1 MIIEFREW
9 DHTCGDGC
17 CYLYGTEIYIDGIKI
32 EHYENTKE
40 EPVDNSY
47 IGDNPKTAVLS
58 VLKHLGI
65 QYEE

>member
-32 EHYENTKE
+32 Y
-40 EPVDNSY
+40 
-47 IGDNPKTAVLS
+47 
-58 VLKHLGI
+58 LKK
-65 QYEE
+65 